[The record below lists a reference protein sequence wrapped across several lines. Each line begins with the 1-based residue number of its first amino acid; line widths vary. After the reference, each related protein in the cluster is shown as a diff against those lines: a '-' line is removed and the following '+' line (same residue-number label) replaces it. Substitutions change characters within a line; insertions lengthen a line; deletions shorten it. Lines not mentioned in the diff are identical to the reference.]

1 MSRRRRDACVVQR
14 EAQPHPKHVM
24 HPAQPVR
31 FRRGRRWYLVVE
43 VLAYWIEAI
52 PWWQR
57 GNGLGPGSIPLTGQ
71 GELAEHQ
78 VWRVN
83 ARAEHRSRQTESS
96 IGTYDL
102 VHEPASEQ
110 WWLVRVWD

>member
-24 HPAQPVR
+24 HPAEPVR

-57 GNGLGPGSIPLTGQ
+57 GNASAREQSRSLGRGSWPSIRC
-71 GELAEHQ
+71 GE
-78 VWRVN
+78 
-83 ARAEHRSRQTESS
+83 
-96 IGTYDL
+96 
-102 VHEPASEQ
+102 
-110 WWLVRVWD
+110 